1 MIPRIGPIEPP
12 HPQAEEVQGLAP
24 SSAGTPG
31 PRTAPASMPGFP
43 QRRNGASVDLSQRRT
58 AIDGHELDALCRRA
72 SFEYSAPILRA
83 IHALDAPIETAP
95 LAVAALQQHAA
106 ALREHAVQQA
116 RSGQRILPLTL
127 QPERFEAFLTREAPA
142 ILEVFDAFA
151 QAAESQQAARADQV
165 SAADMARIGG
175 AMARVFAAA
184 AQEQVM
190 GTMPAFRITTAHD
203 EQSAAALEANG
214 SVWVRVNLGGFE
226 WHAAFDPRSLH
237 ASAPGRP
244 EPDAPILSLKAVGG
258 TADAPM
264 MAATGVPAHAK
275 HALAALCCLFH
286 EFTHAAELGP
296 MGVARAAAQQA
307 SHADANADPNAD
319 RSLAAV
325 QATLGEYSYHG
336 HATTLDRLDADRG
349 PPVAGLEVRAQAF
362 ALRAHLRESSPV
374 DPAFNAIV
382 SGRFHRDLYT
392 IARPLERL
400 AIAQEPNTAS
410 ALSALYV
417 RFRSAAPDS

>member
-12 HPQAEEVQGLAP
+12 HPQAEEAQGLTP
-24 SSAGTPG
+24 SSAGAPG

-72 SFEYSAPILRA
+72 SFEYSAPILHA

-142 ILEVFDAFA
+142 IVEVFDAFA
-151 QAAESQQAARADQV
+151 QAAESQQAAPASQV

-190 GTMPAFRITTAHD
+190 GSMPAFRITTAHD
-203 EQSAAALEANG
+203 EPSKAVLEANG
-214 SVWVRVNLGGFE
+214 CLRVRLNLGVFE
-226 WHAAFDPRSLH
+226 QHAGSDPRGLH
-237 ASAPGRP
+237 ASAPRRP
-244 EPDAPILSLKAVGG
+244 GPDSSMMHMHHSGIS
-258 TADAPM
+258 ADAPM
-264 MAATGVPAHAK
+264 MAAASVPAHAK
-275 HALAALCCLFH
+275 HALAALCHLFH
-286 EFTHAAELGP
+286 EFTHAAELGA
-296 MGVARAAAQQA
+296 ARAAAQQPA
-307 SHADANADPNAD
+307 LHADPTAD
-319 RSLAAV
+319 RSHTAA
-325 QATLGEYSYHG
+325 QATFGEYRYQG
-336 HATTLDRLDADRG
+336 HATTLDRLDADRR
-349 PPVAGLEVRAQAF
+349 PPIAGLEVRAE
-362 ALRAHLRESSPV
+362 ALARNSHLQGSSSV
-374 DPAFNAIV
+374 DPAFDAAV
-382 SGRFHRDLYT
+382 SGRLHRDLYT
-392 IARPLERL
+392 IARPAERL